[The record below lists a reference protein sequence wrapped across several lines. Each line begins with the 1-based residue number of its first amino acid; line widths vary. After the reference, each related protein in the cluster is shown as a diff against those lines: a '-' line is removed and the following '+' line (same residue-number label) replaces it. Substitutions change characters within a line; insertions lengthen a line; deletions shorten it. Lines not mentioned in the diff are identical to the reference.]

1 MGEELRVP
9 LIMPT
14 SPDRPVLTTVE
25 PQLFVTDLPA
35 ALAWYAD
42 RLGFTVVFAY
52 GEPPFYAQVARDGA
66 QLNLRHVDR
75 PVIDRSA
82 EPDLLSAAI
91 GVTHAGRL
99 FAEFQAAGAAFHQTL
114 TREPWHGE
122 GHASFIVEDPEGNLL
137 LFGGR
142 TD

>member
-1 MGEELRVP
+1 
-9 LIMPT
+9 MPT
-14 SPDRPVLTTVE
+14 NPDRPTLTTIE

-35 ALAWYAD
+35 ALAYYTT
-42 RLGFTVVFAY
+42 RLGFTVGFVY
-52 GEPPFYAQVARDGA
+52 GEPAFYAQVTRDGVM
-66 QLNLRHVDR
+66 LNLRHVDR
-75 PVIDRSA
+75 PVIDRTVDD
-82 EPDLLSAAI
+82 DLLSAAI

-99 FAEFQAAGAAFHQTL
+99 FEDFRAAGAAFHQTL

-122 GHASFIVEDPEGNLL
+122 GHGSFIVEDPDGNLL

>member
-1 MGEELRVP
+1 
-9 LIMPT
+9 MPT
-14 SPDRPVLTTVE
+14 DAPTLTTIE
-25 PQLFVTDLPA
+25 PQLFVTDLPS
-35 ALAWYAD
+35 ALAWYTAK
-42 RLGFTVVFAY
+42 LGFTVGFVY
-52 GEPPFYAQVARDGA
+52 GEPPFYAQVARDGVMM
-66 QLNLRHVDR
+66 NLRHVDR

-99 FAEFQAAGAAFHQTL
+99 FEEFQASGATFHQTL

-122 GHASFIVEDPEGNLL
+122 GHGSFIVEDPDGNLL